1 VGHSTDARVS
11 KRNWPAAK
19 DGGGLASF
27 INTVPETVVANR
39 RNALPFSKGLMAQS
53 LSASGLP
60 LDQAY
65 ALARIIEQRL
75 NGRRRSSVEV
85 EELRAVA
92 EEVLAEHAGER
103 AVQRFHDWQ
112 RLDRLDRPLIVLLA
126 GTAGVGKSTLATM
139 LANRI
144 GLTRVIP
151 TDAIREVLRASFSH
165 AVLPAVHYSSFEAS
179 AAVALNPGRNGDN
192 DLAGFARQAE
202 AVAAGVEA
210 ILERALRESV
220 GLIVE
225 GVHLVPG
232 MLPSELKRR
241 AILVEALIVVE
252 GRRQHQAHFSQ
263 RGGQRP
269 AERYLRSLPQIRKL
283 QDFLVER
290 ARVHGV
296 SVLENA
302 SLDLTLGEVMELV
315 LETVRLSGGCEDRR
329 SRVVLQGRS

>member
-1 VGHSTDARVS
+1 
-11 KRNWPAAK
+11 
-19 DGGGLASF
+19 
-27 INTVPETVVANR
+27 VPETVVANR

-60 LDQAY
+60 LDRAY
-65 ALARIIEQRL
+65 ALARLIEERL
-75 NGRRRSSVEV
+75 NRRRRSPVDV
-85 EELRAVA
+85 AELRAVA

-103 AVQRFHDWQ
+103 AVQRFRDWH

-144 GLTRVIP
+144 GVTRVIP
-151 TDAIREVLRASFSH
+151 TDAIREVLRTSFSR

-179 AAVALNPGRNGDN
+179 AAVALNPGHNGDD

-220 GLIVE
+220 GLILE

-232 MLPSELKRR
+232 MLPPDLHRR
-241 AILVEALIVVE
+241 AILVEALIAVE
-252 GRRQHQAHFSQ
+252 GREQHRAHFSQ

-269 AERYLRSLPQIRKL
+269 AERYVRSLAQIRKL
-283 QDFLVER
+283 QDFLVDR
-290 ARVHGV
+290 AQAHGV
-296 SVLENA
+296 AILENS
-302 SLDLTLGEVMELV
+302 SLDRTLAQVMDLV
-315 LETVRLSGGCEDRR
+315 LDAV
-329 SRVVLQGRS
+329 GRSGRRDLEDPVLLHPPEGARAS

>member
-1 VGHSTDARVS
+1 
-11 KRNWPAAK
+11 
-19 DGGGLASF
+19 
-27 INTVPETVVANR
+27 VPETVVANR

-60 LDQAY
+60 LDRAY
-65 ALARIIEQRL
+65 ALARLIEERL
-75 NGRRRSSVEV
+75 NRRRRSPVDV
-85 EELRAVA
+85 AELRAVA

-103 AVQRFHDWQ
+103 AVQRFRDWE

-144 GLTRVIP
+144 GVTRVIP
-151 TDAIREVLRASFSH
+151 TDAIREVLRTSFSH

-179 AAVALNPGRNGDN
+179 AAVTLNPGRNGDD

-220 GLIVE
+220 GLILE

-232 MLPSELKRR
+232 MLPPDLNRR
-241 AILVEALIVVE
+241 AILVEALIAVE
-252 GRRQHQAHFSQ
+252 GREQHRAHFSQ

-269 AERYLRSLPQIRKL
+269 AERYVRSLPQIRKL
-283 QDFLVER
+283 QDFLVDR
-290 ARVHGV
+290 ARAHGV
-296 SVLENA
+296 AILENS
-302 SLDLTLGEVMELV
+302 SLDRTLAQVMDLV
-315 LETVRLSGGCEDRR
+315 LDAV
-329 SRVVLQGRS
+329 GRSGRRDLEDPVLVQPPGGARVS

>member
-1 VGHSTDARVS
+1 VAV
-11 KRNWPAAK
+11 K
-19 DGGGLASF
+19 DGAGPASS
-27 INTVPETVVANR
+27 INRVPETVVANR

-65 ALARIIEQRL
+65 GLARIIEERL
-75 NGRRRSSVEV
+75 NGRRRSPVDV
-85 EELRAVA
+85 ATLRAVA

-103 AVQRFHDWQ
+103 AVRRFHDWQ
-112 RLDRLDRPLIVLLA
+112 RLDRLDRPLIVLLG

-144 GLTRVIP
+144 GVTRVIP
-151 TDAIREVLRASFSH
+151 TDAIREVLRSSFSH
-165 AVLPAVHYSSFEAS
+165 AVLPAVHCSSFEAS
-179 AAVALNPGRNGDN
+179 AAVALNPGHNGDN

-232 MLPSELKRR
+232 MLPSGLKRR

-252 GRRQHQAHFSQ
+252 GCQQHQAHFSQ

-302 SLDLTLGEVMELV
+302 SLDRTLGEVMELV
-315 LETVRLSGGCEDRR
+315 LETVRLSGECEDRR
-329 SRVVLQGRS
+329 SRVVLQGGAEH

>member
-1 VGHSTDARVS
+1 
-11 KRNWPAAK
+11 
-19 DGGGLASF
+19 
-27 INTVPETVVANR
+27 VPETVVANR

-53 LSASGLP
+53 LSASGLQ
-60 LDQAY
+60 LDRAY
-65 ALARIIEQRL
+65 ALARLIEERL
-75 NGRRRSSVEV
+75 NRRRRSPVDV
-85 EELRAVA
+85 AELRAVA

-103 AVQRFHDWQ
+103 AVQRFRDWH

-144 GLTRVIP
+144 GVTRVIP
-151 TDAIREVLRASFSH
+151 TDAIREVLRTSFSR

-179 AAVALNPGRNGDN
+179 AAVALNPGHNGDD

-220 GLIVE
+220 GLILE

-232 MLPSELKRR
+232 MLPPDLHRR
-241 AILVEALIVVE
+241 AILVEALIAVE
-252 GRRQHQAHFSQ
+252 GREQHRAHFSQ

-269 AERYLRSLPQIRKL
+269 AERYVRSLAQIRKL
-283 QDFLVER
+283 QDFLVDR
-290 ARVHGV
+290 AQAHGV
-296 SVLENA
+296 AILENS
-302 SLDLTLGEVMELV
+302 SLDRTLAQVMDLV
-315 LETVRLSGGCEDRR
+315 LDAV
-329 SRVVLQGRS
+329 GRSGRRDLEDPVLLHPPEGARAS

>member
-1 VGHSTDARVS
+1 MAGVSRVPFVS
-11 KRNWPAAK
+11 
-19 DGGGLASF
+19 
-27 INTVPETVVANR
+27 VPETVVANR

-65 ALARIIEQRL
+65 ALARIIEERL
-75 NGRRRSSVEV
+75 NGRQRSPVDV
-85 EELRAVA
+85 AELRAVA
-92 EEVLAEHAGER
+92 EEVLAEHAGQR

-112 RLDRLDRPLIVLLA
+112 RLDRLDRPLIVLLG

-144 GLTRVIP
+144 GVTRVIP
-151 TDAIREVLRASFSH
+151 TDAIREVLRTSFSH

-210 ILERALRESV
+210 ILERALKESV

-232 MLPSELKRR
+232 MLPAEVKRR
-241 AILVEALIVVE
+241 AVLVEALIAVD
-252 GRRQHQAHFSQ
+252 GRQQHQAHFSQ
-263 RGGQRP
+263 RGSTRP

-290 ARVHGV
+290 GRAHGV
-296 SVLENA
+296 PVVENA
-302 SLDLTLGEVMELV
+302 SLDQTLAEVMELV
-315 LETVRLSGGCEDRR
+315 LEAVRRSGGREERR
-329 SRVVLQGRS
+329 PRAVLEGGAKQ

>member
-1 VGHSTDARVS
+1 LKT
-11 KRNWPAAK
+11 
-19 DGGGLASF
+19 
-27 INTVPETVVANR
+27 ETVVVNR
-39 RNALPFSKGLMAQS
+39 RHALPFSKGLMAQS

-65 ALARIIEQRL
+65 ALARIIEERL
-75 NGRRRSSVEV
+75 NGRQRSPVDV
-85 EELRAVA
+85 AELRAVA
-92 EEVLAEHAGER
+92 EEVLAEHAGQR

-112 RLDRLDRPLIVLLA
+112 RLDRLDQPLIVLLG

-144 GLTRVIP
+144 GVTRVIP
-151 TDAIREVLRASFSH
+151 TDAIREVLRTSFSH

-179 AAVALNPGRNGDN
+179 AAVTLNPGRNGDN

-232 MLPSELKRR
+232 MLPAEVKRR

-252 GRRQHQAHFSQ
+252 GRQQHQAHFSR
-263 RGGQRP
+263 RGSTRP

-290 ARVHGV
+290 GRAHGV
-296 SVLENA
+296 PVVENA
-302 SLDLTLGEVMELV
+302 SLDQTLGEVMELV
-315 LETVRLSGGCEDRR
+315 LEAVRR
-329 SRVVLQGRS
+329 SGCRDEPRPRAVLAARAKQ

>member
-1 VGHSTDARVS
+1 M
-11 KRNWPAAK
+11 K
-19 DGGGLASF
+19 DGGGLASS
-27 INTVPETVVANR
+27 INSVPETVVANR
-39 RNALPFSKGLMAQS
+39 CNALPFSKGLMAQS

-65 ALARIIEQRL
+65 ALARIIEKRL
-75 NGRRRSSVEV
+75 GGRRRSPVDV
-85 EELRAVA
+85 AELRAVA

-112 RLDRLDRPLIVLLA
+112 RLDRLDRPLIVLLG

-151 TDAIREVLRASFSH
+151 TDAIREVLRTSFSH

-179 AAVALNPGRNGDN
+179 AAVALSPGRNGDN

-232 MLPSELKRR
+232 MLPSGLKRR

-252 GRRQHQAHFSQ
+252 GRQQHQAHFSQ

-283 QDFLVER
+283 QHFLLER

-302 SLDLTLGEVMELV
+302 SLDRTLAEVMELV
-315 LETVRLSGGCEDRR
+315 LETVRLSGEREDRR
-329 SRVVLQGRS
+329 SRVVLQAGAEH

>member
-1 VGHSTDARVS
+1 M
-11 KRNWPAAK
+11 AAK

-39 RNALPFSKGLMAQS
+39 RNALPFSKGLTAQS

-75 NGRRRSSVEV
+75 NGRRTSPVEV

-179 AAVALNPGRNGDN
+179 AAVALNPGRSGDN
-192 DLAGFARQAE
+192 DLVGFARQAE

-252 GRRQHQAHFSQ
+252 GRQQHQAHFSQ
-263 RGGQRP
+263 RGCQRP

-302 SLDLTLGEVMELV
+302 SLDRTLGEVMELV
-315 LETVRLSGGCEDRR
+315 LESVRQSGGCEGRL
-329 SRVVLQGRS
+329 SRVVLQGGAEL

>member
-1 VGHSTDARVS
+1 MAGVSRVPFNS
-11 KRNWPAAK
+11 
-19 DGGGLASF
+19 
-27 INTVPETVVANR
+27 VPETVVANR

-65 ALARIIEQRL
+65 ALARVIEERL
-75 NGRRRSSVEV
+75 NGRRRSPVDV
-85 EELRAVA
+85 AELRAVA

-144 GLTRVIP
+144 GVTRVIP
-151 TDAIREVLRASFSH
+151 TDAIREVLRSSFSH

-232 MLPSELKRR
+232 MLPSGLKRR

-252 GRRQHQAHFSQ
+252 GCQQHQAHFSQ

-290 ARVHGV
+290 AQFHGV
-296 SVLENA
+296 SVLQNA
-302 SLDLTLGEVMELV
+302 SLDRTLGEVMELV
-315 LETVRLSGGCEDRR
+315 LETVRLSGECEDRR
-329 SRVVLQGRS
+329 SRVVL